1 MAFRLHVLR
10 AVHKE
15 KKLTCKKSDTPRAP
29 PPPPPAAPPGS
40 QLFFFSE
47 KGRRGITNF

>member
-15 KKLTCKKSDTPRAP
+15 KKLTCKKSDKQP
-29 PPPPPAAPPGS
+29 PPPPPESSGHS
-40 QLFFFSE
+40 
-47 KGRRGITNF
+47 